1 MKNMLSKDQ
10 VRLVHERIAP
20 HLAPVLSLYVDVH
33 PGRPENARRGWFI
46 RVKDSLKA
54 LDIPTTLYERVITLL
69 SEERAQAR
77 TLVLFAATDLLER
90 YDLQVELPVVD
101 LAHGRVECRWGEP
114 YVTPLLYALDE
125 YERAGVLYLDR
136 MSWRFYEIFLGEIEE
151 ATDAFRDIS
160 PEEWQELTRYLPTLY
175 DGLLKER
182 VATHPSRFA
191 RRVEMWVQR
200 FLKRLAH
207 LLEDVVVEHDI
218 RRLVLLGPAEVT
230 YFFEQYL
237 PRSVRSRVVAHMS
250 DIPYPIPSA
259 AQVLDKVTPIL
270 EKAERAHE
278 QALLDTVQERAGI
291 WGLDPTL
298 EALQTGRLAALIVPW
313 RIETQV
319 WRCPEGWVASTPEM
333 ARIFCPESELQEVP
347 LRDVIVQLAAD
358 FGARLEFV
366 RGEAEQRLLKQYGGL
381 AGLPRW

>member
-1 MKNMLSKDQ
+1 MLSKDQ
-10 VRLVHERIAP
+10 VHLVRERIA
-20 HLAPVLSLYVDVH
+20 HHKAPVLSLYVDVH
-33 PGRPENARRGWFI
+33 PARPENARRGWFI

-54 LDIPTTLYERVITLL
+54 LNIPTTLYERVITLL
-69 SEERAQAR
+69 SEERTQAR

-101 LAHGRVECRWGEP
+101 LAYGRVECRWGEP

-125 YERAGVLYLDR
+125 YERAGALYLDR
-136 MSWRFYEIFLGEIEE
+136 ASWRFYEIFLGEIEE
-151 ATDAFRDIS
+151 TTDAFRDVS
-160 PEEWQELTRYLPTLY
+160 PEEWQELTRYMPTLY
-175 DGLLKER
+175 NGLLKER

-191 RRVEMWVQR
+191 RRVEMWAQR

-218 RRLVLLGPAEVT
+218 RRLVLIGPAEDT
-230 YFFEQYL
+230 HLFEQYL
-237 PRSVRSRVVAHMS
+237 SRSIRSRVVAHVS
-250 DIPYPIPSA
+250 DIPYPVPSA
-259 AQVLDKVTPIL
+259 AQVLDKVSPLL
-270 EKAERAHE
+270 EEAERAHG
-278 QALLDTVQERAGI
+278 QALLDMVQERAGI

-298 EALQTGRLAALIVPW
+298 EALQSGRLAIIIVPW
-313 RIETQV
+313 RIEAQV

-333 ARIFCPESELQEVP
+333 ARVFCPEGEIQEVP

-358 FGARLEFV
+358 FGVRLEFV
-366 RGEAEQRLLKQYGGL
+366 RGEAEQHLLTQYGGL

>member
-1 MKNMLSKDQ
+1 MLSKDQ
-10 VRLVHERIAP
+10 VRLVRERIA
-20 HLAPVLSLYVDVH
+20 HHQAPVLSLYVDIY
-33 PGRPENARRGWFI
+33 PARPENTRRGWFI

-54 LDIPTTLYERVITLL
+54 FDIPTTLYEHVMTLL

-101 LAHGRVECRWGEP
+101 LAHGQVECRWGEP

-125 YERAGVLYLDR
+125 YERTGVLYLDR
-136 MSWRFYEIFLGEIEE
+136 ASWRFYEIFLGEIEE
-151 ATDAFRDIS
+151 ATDAFRTVS
-160 PEEWQELTRYLPTLY
+160 PEEWQELTRYMPTLY
-175 DGLLKER
+175 NGLLKER

-191 RRVEMWVQR
+191 RRVEMWAQR

-207 LLEDVVVEHDI
+207 LLENVVVEHDI
-218 RRLVLLGPAEVT
+218 HRLVLLGPTEDT
-230 YFFEQYL
+230 HFFAQYL
-237 PRSVRSRVVAHMS
+237 SRSIRSRVVAYVS
-250 DIPYPIPSA
+250 DIPYPAPSA

-270 EKAERAHE
+270 EEAERSHG
-278 QALLDTVQERAGI
+278 QALLDAVRERAGI

-298 EALQTGRLAALIVPW
+298 EALQSGRLAVMIVPW
-313 RIETQV
+313 RIEAQV

-333 ARIFCPESELQEVP
+333 ARIFYPEGELQKVP
-347 LRDVIVQLAAD
+347 LRDAIVELAAN

-366 RGEAEQRLLKQYGGL
+366 RGEAEQRLLEQYGGL